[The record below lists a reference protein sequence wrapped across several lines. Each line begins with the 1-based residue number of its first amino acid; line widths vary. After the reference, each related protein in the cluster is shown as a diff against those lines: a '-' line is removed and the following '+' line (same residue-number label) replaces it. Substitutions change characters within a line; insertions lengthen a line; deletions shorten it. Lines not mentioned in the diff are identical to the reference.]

1 MKGAPRNIR
10 SDDVGGLQ
18 QLLHTATSS
27 SLADLDVVTEDEDLD
42 ALEMLGEDAEDENL
56 DAPEMPGEDADDMP
70 GGDAAQDAND
80 MPGQDAYEM
89 LGENGNPWSADGSM

>member
-1 MKGAPRNIR
+1 MKGATKKDK
-10 SDDVGGLQ
+10 SDDVPGLQ

-27 SLADLDVVTEDEDLD
+27 FLADLDVVTEDEDLD
-42 ALEMLGEDAEDENL
+42 ALQMPGEDAEDENL

-70 GGDAAQDAND
+70 GGDAAKDAYD

-89 LGENGNPWSADGSM
+89 LGESGDPGSADGSM